1 MLQKTLINFIWALP
15 CGSGFTLQA
24 RARST
29 RCGLSATISN
39 AEKIVEIFK
48 I

>member
-15 CGSGFTLQA
+15 CGSGFTLQVL
-24 RARST
+24 ARST
-29 RCGLSATISN
+29 RCGLYAAIPN
-39 AEKIVEIFK
+39 AKIIVEIFK